1 MISPG
6 KGLSRVRIA
15 RFDDGHLADRM
26 DVVTVEE
33 PLEIRVEFTR
43 NGGRETSAVSVTMRT
58 PGDDFELA
66 AGFLYGEGLVR
77 RREDVAEISYCQ
89 SDGPQTYN
97 IVVVKLR
104 PGAPFDPDALS
115 RNFYM
120 SSSCGVC
127 GKASLEAVEVRG
139 CEQIPDEGLSL
150 DPAILSGL
158 PEKLRAEQGLFDRT
172 GGIHAAGRFDESGEL
187 ISVRED
193 VGRHNAVD
201 KIVGQAFLDGELPMG
216 RTILA
221 VSGRSSFEIIQKALA
236 AGIPLVV
243 AVGAPSSLAV
253 DLARSFNMSLLGFT
267 RSDGF
272 NVYAGAGRIA
282 G

>member
-6 KGLSRVRIA
+6 KGVSRVQISR
-15 RFDDGHLADRM
+15 LANGCLVERK

-43 NGGRETSAVSVTMRT
+43 NGVRDTCAVSVTMRT
-58 PGDDFELA
+58 PGNDFELA
-66 AGFLYGEGLVR
+66 AGFLYGEGLLLR
-77 RREDVAEISYCQ
+77 RDDLAEISYCQ
-89 SDGPQTYN
+89 SDEPQAYN
-97 IVVVKLR
+97 IVLVKLR
-104 PGAPFDPDALS
+104 PGVSFDPDALS

-127 GKASLEAVEVRG
+127 GKASLEAVEIRG
-139 CEQIPDEGLSL
+139 CERLPDEGMSL
-150 DPAILSGL
+150 DPEILSGL
-158 PEKLRAEQGLFDRT
+158 PEKLRAQQGLFDRT

-187 ISVRED
+187 VSVRED

-201 KIVGQAFLDGELPMG
+201 KVVGEAFLAGELPLG

-221 VSGRSSFEIIQKALA
+221 VSGRTSFEIMQKALA

-253 DLARSFNMSLLGFT
+253 DLAKRFNISLLGFT
-267 RSDGF
+267 RSEGF
-272 NVYAGAGRIA
+272 NVYAGAERIGA
-282 G
+282 

>member
-1 MISPG
+1 MSPG
-6 KGLSRVRIA
+6 KGLSRVKISR
-15 RFDDGHLADRM
+15 LADGRFVDHN

-33 PLEIRVEFTR
+33 PLEIRVEFTK
-43 NGGRETSAVSVTMRT
+43 NGVRETSAVSVTMRT
-58 PGDDFELA
+58 PGNDFELA
-66 AGFLYGEGLVR
+66 AGFLYGEGLLR
-77 RREDVAEISYCQ
+77 GREDVAEISYCQ
-89 SDGPQTYN
+89 SDEPQTYN

-104 PGAPFDPDALS
+104 SGTLFDPATLS

-139 CEQIPDEGLSL
+139 CEQIPDEGLSV
-150 DPAILSGL
+150 DRAILSGL
-158 PEKLRAEQGLFDRT
+158 PEKLRAQQDLFDRT
-172 GGIHAAGRFDESGEL
+172 GGIHAAGRFDEMGEL
-187 ISVRED
+187 VSVRED

-201 KIVGQAFLDGELPMG
+201 KVVGEAFLAGELPLG
-216 RTILA
+216 RTVLA
-221 VSGRSSFEIIQKALA
+221 VSGRTSFEIMQKALA

-253 DLARSFNMSLLGFT
+253 DLARRFNMSLLGFT

-272 NVYAGAGRIA
+272 NVYAGAERIA
-282 G
+282 T

>member
-1 MISPG
+1 MIAPG
-6 KGLSRVRIA
+6 KGLARVKIA
-15 RFDDGHLADRM
+15 RLTDGRLVDRR
-26 DVVTVEE
+26 DVVAVEE

-43 NGGRETSAVSVTMRT
+43 NGARETSAVSVTMRT
-58 PGDDFELA
+58 PGEDFELA
-66 AGFLYGEGLVR
+66 AGFLYGEGLLR
-77 RREDVAEISYCQ
+77 RREDLAEISYCQ
-89 SDGPQTYN
+89 SDEPQAYN
-97 IVVVKLR
+97 IVLVKLR
-104 PGAPFDPDALS
+104 PGVFFDPDALS

-139 CEQIPDEGLSL
+139 CERLPDEGLSL
-150 DPAILSGL
+150 DAAILSGL
-158 PEKLRAEQGLFDRT
+158 PEKLRAEQELFDRT
-172 GGIHAAGRFDESGEL
+172 GSIHAAGRFDEAGEL
-187 ISVRED
+187 LSVRED

-201 KIVGQAFLDGELPMG
+201 KIVGEAFLAGELPLG

-221 VSGRSSFEIIQKALA
+221 VSGRTSFEIMQKALA

-253 DLARSFNMSLLGFT
+253 DLAKRFNMSLLGFT

-272 NVYAGAGRIA
+272 NVYAGAERIA
-282 G
+282 

>member
-6 KGLSRVRIA
+6 KGLSRVKISRLA
-15 RFDDGHLADRM
+15 DGRLADRM

-33 PLEIRVEFTR
+33 PLEIRVEFSR
-43 NGGRETSAVSVTMRT
+43 NGVRETAAVSVTMRT
-58 PGDDFELA
+58 PGHDFELA
-66 AGFLYGEGLVR
+66 SGFLYGEGLVR
-77 RREDVAEISYCQ
+77 TREDVAEISYCHT
-89 SDGPQTYN
+89 DEPQTYN
-97 IVVVKLR
+97 IVLVKLR

-187 ISVRED
+187 VSVRED

-201 KIVGQAFLDGELPMG
+201 KVVGQAFLDGELPLG

-221 VSGRSSFEIIQKALA
+221 VSGRSSFEIMQKALA

-253 DLARSFNMSLLGFT
+253 DLARNFNMSLLGFT

>member
-1 MISPG
+1 
-6 KGLSRVRIA
+6 
-15 RFDDGHLADRM
+15 
-26 DVVTVEE
+26 
-33 PLEIRVEFTR
+33 
-43 NGGRETSAVSVTMRT
+43 
-58 PGDDFELA
+58 
-66 AGFLYGEGLVR
+66 
-77 RREDVAEISYCQ
+77 
-89 SDGPQTYN
+89 
-97 IVVVKLR
+97 
-104 PGAPFDPDALS
+104 
-115 RNFYM
+115 M